1 MLRYISGTA
10 GPGHLIQLK
19 KLTPA
24 VIDGQVIPTSQTLLL
39 DTDAQCVLSGVERSK
54 SNFSNKDVAKIVF
67 VIKEWKSYFSF
78 LVWLLNCELN
88 ERLNG

>member
-39 DTDAQCVLSGVERSK
+39 DTDAQCVLSGIDRSNQI
-54 SNFSNKDVAKIVF
+54 SAV
-67 VIKEWKSYFSF
+67 KEVRCKKWCRPTKGKYD
-78 LVWLLNCELN
+78 LQKTED
-88 ERLNG
+88 GI